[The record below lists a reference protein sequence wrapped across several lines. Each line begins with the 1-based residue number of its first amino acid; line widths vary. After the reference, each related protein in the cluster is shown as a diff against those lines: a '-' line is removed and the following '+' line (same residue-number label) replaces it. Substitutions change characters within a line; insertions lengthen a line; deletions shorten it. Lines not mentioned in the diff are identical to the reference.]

1 MILTF
6 IWKTIIKIEVDMV
19 QKFVKINKDVQ
30 LYIDKI
36 IFESYFPIIFTCKD
50 DKNNIYMC
58 VCCQNNEKG
67 IKWLVGKTDSK
78 SIVKVLEDK
87 ITIRELL
94 LHNTEEHISIEY
106 INGDYSVEYNNS
118 DWKENSI
125 YLPKKDSYIY
135 ADEGEFDEEIKYF
148 QSLDL
153 ICYDENEYVGVSDI
167 QELFEMDLLYE
178 KFTNTIE
185 VSGKLSVKTADLN
198 SKYTDSKP
206 IRKILESDLN
216 IIYDSSMC
224 IDILRNSDNNTDA
237 A

>member
-1 MILTF
+1 
-6 IWKTIIKIEVDMV
+6 MV

-94 LHNTEEHISIEY
+94 LYNTEEHISIEC

>member
-1 MILTF
+1 
-6 IWKTIIKIEVDMV
+6 MV

>member
-1 MILTF
+1 
-6 IWKTIIKIEVDMV
+6 MV

-94 LHNTEEHISIEY
+94 LYNTEERISIEY

>member
-1 MILTF
+1 
-6 IWKTIIKIEVDMV
+6 MV

-87 ITIRELL
+87 ITIREVLL
-94 LHNTEEHISIEY
+94 CNSEEHISIEY
-106 INGDYSVEYNNS
+106 INGDYNVEYNNS

-167 QELFEMDLLYE
+167 QEMFEMDLLYE

-185 VSGKLSVKTADLN
+185 VSGKISVKTADSN
-198 SKYTDSKP
+198 NKYTDSKP
-206 IRKILESDLN
+206 IRKILESNLN
-216 IIYDSSMC
+216 IIYDSSMR

>member
-1 MILTF
+1 
-6 IWKTIIKIEVDMV
+6 MV

-87 ITIRELL
+87 ITIREVLL
-94 LHNTEEHISIEY
+94 YNSEERISIEY
-106 INGDYSVEYNNS
+106 INGDYNVEYNNS
-118 DWKENSI
+118 DWKEKSI

-198 SKYTDSKP
+198 NKYTDSKP

>member
-1 MILTF
+1 MN
-6 IWKTIIKIEVDMV
+6 IIIRIGRKIV
-19 QKFVKINKDVQ
+19 
-30 LYIDKI
+30 YI
-36 IFESYFPIIFTCKD
+36 F
-50 DKNNIYMC
+50 
-58 VCCQNNEKG
+58 
-67 IKWLVGKTDSK
+67 L
-78 SIVKVLEDK
+78 
-87 ITIRELL
+87 
-94 LHNTEEHISIEY
+94 
-106 INGDYSVEYNNS
+106 
-118 DWKENSI
+118 
-125 YLPKKDSYIY
+125 KDSYIY

-153 ICYDENEYVGVSDI
+153 VCYDENEYVGVSDI

>member
-1 MILTF
+1 M
-6 IWKTIIKIEVDMV
+6 
-19 QKFVKINKDVQ
+19 
-30 LYIDKI
+30 
-36 IFESYFPIIFTCKD
+36 
-50 DKNNIYMC
+50 
-58 VCCQNNEKG
+58 
-67 IKWLVGKTDSK
+67 
-78 SIVKVLEDK
+78 
-87 ITIRELL
+87 
-94 LHNTEEHISIEY
+94 
-106 INGDYSVEYNNS
+106 
-118 DWKENSI
+118 
-125 YLPKKDSYIY
+125 
-135 ADEGEFDEEIKYF
+135 
-148 QSLDL
+148 DL

-198 SKYTDSKP
+198 NKYTDSKP

>member
-1 MILTF
+1 
-6 IWKTIIKIEVDMV
+6 MV

-67 IKWLVGKTDSK
+67 IKWLIGKTDSK
-78 SIVKVLEDK
+78 SIIKVLEDK

-94 LHNTEEHISIEY
+94 LYNSEEHISIEY
-106 INGDYSVEYNNS
+106 INGDYNVEYNNS

-185 VSGKLSVKTADLN
+185 VSGKLSVKTVDLN
-198 SKYTDSKP
+198 NKYTDSKP

>member
-1 MILTF
+1 
-6 IWKTIIKIEVDMV
+6 MV

-87 ITIRELL
+87 ITIREVLL
-94 LHNTEEHISIEY
+94 YNSEERISIEY
-106 INGDYSVEYNNS
+106 INGDYNVEYNNS

-198 SKYTDSKP
+198 NKYTDSKP

>member
-1 MILTF
+1 
-6 IWKTIIKIEVDMV
+6 MV

-94 LHNTEEHISIEY
+94 LYNSKEHISIQY
-106 INGDYSVEYNNS
+106 INGDYNVEYNNS

-178 KFTNTIE
+178 KFTDTIE